1 MIRFTSDKQLF
12 TLIRATEHHTCVA
25 VLLNQFLKMKLQD
38 VSDIKCEMVRRIVVI
53 ASLTSGFAALPDR
66 AFRIYQL

>member
-1 MIRFTSDKQLF
+1 MIRFTSDKRLF

-25 VLLNQFLKMKLQD
+25 VILNKFLKVKPQD
-38 VSDIKCEMVRRIVVI
+38 VNGIKCEMVRRIAVI
-53 ASLTSGFAALPDR
+53 TSLTSGFAALPDR